1 MAEIDKT
8 LPTTDLPPVVAP
20 DVEIP
25 VADETK
31 LIETEGIEATELPDG
46 GMDIN
51 FDPSSKPQIPGTE
64 GHFDN
69 LADLLPDDILTKVDR
84 ASMAVSLEIRVPLL
98 DHTLVEFAQRLPI
111 EMKIMGN
118 KGKWPLRKILNRYI
132 DEDLYDRP
140 KTGFGVPIGEWLR
153 GPLKDWADDIL
164 AVDRIQQGG
173 YLDAKWV
180 SKRWADHRA
189 GNGNWQYL
197 LWDVL
202 MFESWRESVDL

>member
-31 LIETEGIEATELPDG
+31 LIETEGIDATELPDG

-69 LADLLPDDILTKVDR
+69 LADLLPDDILT
-84 ASMAVSLEIRVPLL
+84 
-98 DHTLVEFAQRLPI
+98 
-111 EMKIMGN
+111 
-118 KGKWPLRKILNRYI
+118 
-132 DEDLYDRP
+132 
-140 KTGFGVPIGEWLR
+140 PIGSDMQADYTDYKQSRKEWEDTYVK
-153 GPLKDWADDIL
+153 G
-164 AVDRIQQGG
+164 
-173 YLDAKWV
+173 LDLL
-180 SKRWADHRA
+180 
-189 GNGNWQYL
+189 GFQYK
-197 LWDVL
+197 V
-202 MFESWRESVDL
+202 

>member
-1 MAEIDKT
+1 MEKG
-8 LPTTDLPPVVAP
+8 DLRSYLDAYCPPV
-20 DVEIP
+20 DSTEDMLR
-25 VADETK
+25 ADM
-31 LIETEGIEATELPDG
+31 ATY
-46 GMDIN
+46 
-51 FDPSSKPQIPGTE
+51 
-64 GHFDN
+64 
-69 LADLLPDDILTKVDR
+69 LPDDILTKVDR

-111 EMKIMGN
+111 EMKIMGG
-118 KGKWPLRKILNRYI
+118 KGKWPLRNILNRYI

-164 AVDRIQQGG
+164 AVDRIQRGG
-173 YLDAKWV
+173 YLDAQWV

-202 MFESWRESVDL
+202 MFESWRDSVDL